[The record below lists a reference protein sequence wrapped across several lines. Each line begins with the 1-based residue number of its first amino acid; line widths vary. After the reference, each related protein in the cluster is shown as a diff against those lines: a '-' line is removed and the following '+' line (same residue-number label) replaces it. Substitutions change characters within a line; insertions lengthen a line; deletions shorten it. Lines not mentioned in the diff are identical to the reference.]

1 MLMNCIIMT
10 EYRDL
15 DVKTSN
21 VQPIETLKLKTDIHS
36 MLAMNASMFEM
47 LQPQID

>member
-21 VQPIETLKLKTDIHS
+21 VQPIETLRLKALIQSD
-36 MLAMNASMFEM
+36 EC
-47 LQPQID
+47 IDE